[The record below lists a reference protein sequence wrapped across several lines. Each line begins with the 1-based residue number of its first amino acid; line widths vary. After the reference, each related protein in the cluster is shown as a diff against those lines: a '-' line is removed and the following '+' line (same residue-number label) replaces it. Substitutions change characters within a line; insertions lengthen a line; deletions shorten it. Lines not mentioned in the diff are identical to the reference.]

1 MVPYEE
7 EPMKVNLEA
16 LESMLFIWASIAD
29 KEKIAD
35 QFFIDLANTRE
46 MKSSYDEDF
55 NEESVRKVL
64 SAISNR
70 ERLNEPT
77 KKESRFWNY
86 NMYMLE
92 DPEVRDLML
101 KPIKTLNLDQF
112 EGDDEIIFYPG
123 QMETYKRT
131 ENELYINFFQLKSDF
146 IDPEKITIEGK
157 TVEEFVKEKLAE

>member
-1 MVPYEE
+1 MT
-7 EPMKVNLEA
+7 VNLKA

-35 QFFIDLANTRE
+35 AFFLDLANSPE
-46 MKSSYDEDF
+46 MGSAYDEDF
-55 NEESVRKVL
+55 NAESVRKVL

-70 ERLNEPT
+70 EKLNQPT

-92 DPEVRDLML
+92 DPEVTQLML
-101 KPIKTLNLDQF
+101 KPIKTLNLDAL

-131 ENELYINFFQLKSDF
+131 EDKLFINFFQLKSDF
-146 IDPEKITIEGK
+146 MDPEKITIDEMS
-157 TVEEFVKEKLAE
+157 VEEFVKEKLAE